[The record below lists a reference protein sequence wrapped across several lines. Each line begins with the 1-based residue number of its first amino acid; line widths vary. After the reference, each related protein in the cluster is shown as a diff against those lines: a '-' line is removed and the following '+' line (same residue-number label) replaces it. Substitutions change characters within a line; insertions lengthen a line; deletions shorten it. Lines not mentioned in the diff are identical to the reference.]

1 MAVTL
6 HPLNGSRLILV
17 CIWNMRA
24 GELLGD
30 LFLLPD

>member
-6 HPLNGSRLILV
+6 HLLNGSRLILV
-17 CIWNMRA
+17 CIWNMLA

-30 LFLLPD
+30 LFSLTV